1 MSEVAVAFPN
11 DEASAQVIASRLR
24 AEGIAARVDR
34 GLNGAWLTAASGQMT
49 VVVDE
54 RDAEKARGIVGE
66 KRHR

>member
-11 DEASAQVIASRLR
+11 DEASAEIIASRLR
-24 AEGIAARVDR
+24 ADGIAARVDR

-54 RDAEKARGIVGE
+54 RDAEKAKAIVGE
-66 KRHR
+66 KRRR

>member
-24 AEGIAARVDR
+24 AEGVAARVDR